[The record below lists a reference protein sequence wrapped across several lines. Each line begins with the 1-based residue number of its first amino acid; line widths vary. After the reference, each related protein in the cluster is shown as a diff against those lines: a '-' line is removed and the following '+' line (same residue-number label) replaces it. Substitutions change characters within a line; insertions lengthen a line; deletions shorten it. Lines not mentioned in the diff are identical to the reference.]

1 MCQPPV
7 PALARLG
14 HDSEPFE
21 AVARAIDLTVL
32 LLAVKASAASG
43 AASGARLT
51 EPPAARGQ
59 ALQCHGSPK
68 GSARAPVILVHGTG
82 STPEESRFELG
93 GRTRSNRASSI
104 DACFITAA
112 APSAG

>member
-21 AVARAIDLTVL
+21 AVARALELAVL
-32 LLAVKASAASG
+32 LLAVKASAAPG

-51 EPPAARGQ
+51 EPPAARRQ
-59 ALQCHGSPK
+59 ALQSPK

-82 STPEESRFELG
+82 STPKESRSKLG